1 MKWAIYRI
9 HYGIDFI
16 DESINSIINN
26 VDKVFIFYS
35 LKPWVQK
42 KTLLYKGKKIVFPEN
57 PEKIFD
63 YLQSK
68 YKNNKKIIIKNYE
81 CDTPL
86 NQFGKLYDLACLIE
100 KTKPNYTLFME
111 PDMIF
116 GSNQLRSLT
125 FELYLKFWIPFIITK
140 QIEIWKYDKASK
152 IKNSF
157 RIPLRKRRIGPV
169 LWKNN
174 RNINGIVTGFGG
186 GSLGRKNNFSFLF
199 KTLNMGFSFNKETM
213 YYKHLL
219 SILFSNIVGDT
230 EPDEYWYDNKWIGWH
245 NGMQDLEITKGS
257 QHFIKNA
264 YKYIIPNKY
273 YKFF

>member
-9 HYGIDFI
+9 HYGIDYI
-16 DESINSIINN
+16 DESINSIIDQ

-35 LKPWVQK
+35 LKPWIQQK
-42 KTLLYKGKKIVFPEN
+42 TFEYKGKKIQFPEN
-57 PEKIFD
+57 PEKVLN

-68 YKNNKKIIIKNYE
+68 YKKNKKIIIKNYE

-86 NQFGKLYDLACLIE
+86 NQFGKLYDFACKIE
-100 KTKPNYTLFME
+100 LTKPNYTLFME

-116 GSNQLRSLT
+116 ASNQLRFLT
-125 FELYLKFWIPFIITK
+125 LELYLKFWIPFIVTK
-140 QIEIWKYDKASK
+140 QIEIWKYDKTLK
-152 IKNSF
+152 IKNTF

-174 RNINGIVTGFGG
+174 RNISGIATGFGG
-186 GSLGRKNNFSFLF
+186 GSLDKTNNFSFLL

-213 YYKHLL
+213 YYKHLV
-219 SILFSNIVGDT
+219 SIVFSNVIGDT

-245 NGMQDLEITKGS
+245 SGMQDLEITKGS
-257 QHFIKNA
+257 QHLIKNA

>member
-9 HYGIDFI
+9 HYGVDYI
-16 DESINSIINN
+16 DESINSIIDG

-35 LKPWVQK
+35 LKPWILK
-42 KTLLYKGKKIVFPEN
+42 KTLLYKDKKIPFPEN

-86 NQFGKLYDLACLIE
+86 NQFGKLYDLACIIE
-100 KTKPNYTLFME
+100 QTKPSYTLFME

-125 FELYLKFWIPFIITK
+125 LELYIKFWIPFIVTK
-140 QIEIWKYDKASK
+140 QIELWKYNKTSK
-152 IKNSF
+152 IKNCF
-157 RIPLRKRRIGPV
+157 RIPLRKKRVGPV

-174 RNINGIVTGFGG
+174 RNINGIITGFGG
-186 GSLGRKNNFSFLF
+186 GSFDNKNNFSFLL
-199 KTLNMGFSFNKETM
+199 KTLNMGFSFNEKTM
-213 YYKHLL
+213 YYKHLV
-219 SILFSNIVGDT
+219 SIVFSSVIGDS
-230 EPDEYWYDNKWIGWH
+230 EPDEYWYDNKWIGWYSE
-245 NGMQDLEITKGS
+245 MQDLEITKGS